1 MAIDRNQLARQQQAI
16 RSMRLQLIRAI
27 ETGAATGMDRFANK
41 IVIGSQILWDMPG
54 SVVWQVTGVD
64 VGPEEYWQP
73 GTMQL
78 TVQATVPMIVRPNA
92 PNQQLT
98 VVGFT
103 HPDGVQTELTSPS
116 AMPEGMPQAAA
127 NRTTP
132 SGLVLPFDPKAPLD
146 DGGETNGGGD
156 GGPGTTQ

>member
-1 MAIDRNQLARQQQAI
+1 MDRNQIARQQQAL
-16 RSMRLQLIRAI
+16 RAMRLQLIRAI

-41 IVIGSQILWDMPG
+41 IKVGSQILWDMPG
-54 SVVWQVTGVD
+54 SVIWQVVKVD

-73 GTMQL
+73 GTIQI
-78 TVQATVPMIVRPNA
+78 TVQAEVPMILRPNQ

-116 AMPEGMPQAAA
+116 AMPEGTSQADA

-132 SGLVLPFDPKAPLD
+132 SGIIVPFDPKAPLND
-146 DGGETNGGGD
+146 DSGGGD